1 MVTMG
6 DNGSATYRFSV
17 PSAGTYDV
25 AVRFCLVGKRSEMKM
40 DREDIYEMMIWEM
53 RETAVRERNE
63 HSPEYQELQ
72 DKVARLNKELQE
84 R

>member
-1 MVTMG
+1 MVLYM
-6 DNGSATYRFSV
+6 DCQSSSV
-17 PSAGTYDV
+17 Y
-25 AVRFCLVGKRSEMKM
+25 VGWKRSEMKM

>member
-1 MVTMG
+1 
-6 DNGSATYRFSV
+6 
-17 PSAGTYDV
+17 
-25 AVRFCLVGKRSEMKM
+25 M